1 MFITLNISI
10 ARPAAS
16 ATANRHFPIF
26 GKRDANPYDEN
37 DMFYHRLLKM
47 TVGTAQQSTDS
58 SMGGT
63 GGSFDSSFDDSGG
76 FGSSF
81 QSLIM

>member
-26 GKRDANPYDEN
+26 GKRGANAYDEN
-37 DMFYHRLLKM
+37 DMFYKI
-47 TVGTAQQSTDS
+47 TAQQSTGS
-58 SMGGT
+58 SMDVGSSGSF
-63 GGSFDSSFDDSGG
+63 GSFDSE

-81 QSLIM
+81 QSFSGTM